1 VNFHANGFGWRFVS
15 SSYSRLKVSLK
26 DQKEASE
33 EELHGF
39 GPDLRP
45 LARIAKKASSNDKDI
60 QALP

>member
-1 VNFHANGFGWRFVS
+1 
-15 SSYSRLKVSLK
+15 LKVSLK

-39 GPDLRP
+39 GPDPRP
-45 LARIAKKASSNDKDI
+45 LGRIAKKAFPTDKDI